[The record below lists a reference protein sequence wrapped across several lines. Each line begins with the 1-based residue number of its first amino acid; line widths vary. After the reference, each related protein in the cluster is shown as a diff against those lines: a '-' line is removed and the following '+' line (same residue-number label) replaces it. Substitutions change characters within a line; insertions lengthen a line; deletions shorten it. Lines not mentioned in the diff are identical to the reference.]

1 MICTNLNIFYLQRQ
15 MYFDYVERFAL
26 LLNDL
31 EGSMKLSPG
40 KYPPENCLGI
50 FSPMKIS
57 TINIFPWENPPC
69 GSTSCNNFFAAIEKT
84 DYPEKLE

>member
-57 TINIFPWENPPC
+57 TMNIFPWENSPC
-69 GSTSCNNFFAAIEKT
+69 GNTSCNNFFATNEKT